1 MDTTSAG
8 RCCPPAARRGRR
20 PCRTRGVSDLIAST
34 ALDRRL
40 GIAFL
45 IPHGGAPLPLLAGRP
60 QMFRDVFLADAAKA
74 CQRDIG
80 PRRPGQGLVRPG
92 RLPVPAS
99 HPTLTQ
105 SDGTDDLLDGSDSCF
120 APPAAVAA
128 QRVGRRF
135 SRSCVA
141 LRRLSS
147 AAWMA
152 MWKSV
157 VLDVSQDGD
166 NSSRAA
172 VPWGFCHT
180 VEPAADV
187 SHQGMTNDEHG
198 LTQTRDD
205 FRPRIGRRAL
215 SSSRDHVR
223 GGRET

>member
-60 QMFRDVFLADAAKA
+60 QMYRDVFLADAAKA
-74 CQRDIG
+74 ASGTSVRDALGRLWYAPAGSPFPPHIPPSPNRTAPMTSSTAATLASRLLPPLQRSGWANGSLAAAWLCGGCLPWPGWPCGIG
-80 PRRPGQGLVRPG
+80 GLRCFPRR
-92 RLPVPAS
+92 
-99 HPTLTQ
+99 
-105 SDGTDDLLDGSDSCF
+105 
-120 APPAAVAA
+120 
-128 QRVGRRF
+128 
-135 SRSCVA
+135 
-141 LRRLSS
+141 
-147 AAWMA
+147 
-152 MWKSV
+152 
-157 VLDVSQDGD
+157 D